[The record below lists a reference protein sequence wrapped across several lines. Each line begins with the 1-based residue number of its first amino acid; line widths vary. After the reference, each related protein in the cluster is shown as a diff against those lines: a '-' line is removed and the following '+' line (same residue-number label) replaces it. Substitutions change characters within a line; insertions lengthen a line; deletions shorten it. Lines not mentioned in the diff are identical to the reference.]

1 MSSVRRPAFFQKNL
15 DCSRL
20 APFDLSAVT
29 TFHHN
34 LPGYKSSPL
43 VTLPEVAADLGIKGV
58 YIKDESSRFG
68 LPSFKILGASYGA
81 HYALVT
87 SLGLRLDCDTNT
99 LASKARENGS
109 VLFAATDGN
118 HGRAVAFMAKLLSI
132 EARIFIPRSLD
143 DYTKNAIA
151 GEGAKVIVGPGD
163 YDEVVVLAAHEA
175 NSCPGGVLVQDT
187 SFPGYENV
195 PAKIVEGYSTI
206 FREIDDQLAERDLD
220 IDLVISPAGVGSLAH
235 SVLRYYKSH
244 EREAPSKVMTV
255 EPDTAACLYKSLQ
268 AGTNSSVQ
276 VTTSHTIMTGLN
288 CGTVT
293 HSAWPDF
300 KACLDGSVTISD
312 FEAHSAVQ
320 DLKACG
326 VESGPCGAAGLAALR
341 YLATFCR
348 KETSLNEDSIVVL
361 LNTEGPRPYA
371 TPYGVTGDD
380 SGELTRILT
389 RIESTISNSSMSSG
403 SGEEAL
409 ADFIEAWLQ
418 HRDIES
424 HRVQSD
430 QGRPSVVGKVAVTG
444 SGRNLMVNDHI
455 DSVCLAES
463 TADPSNENPNEKNDQ
478 TAVVGRGSLDIKSGV
493 AAGMI
498 ALAHARKAQP
508 HSGALLAAGADE
520 EYASIGT
527 KGVPNAR

>member
-1 MSSVRRPAFFQKNL
+1 MSCVRRPAFFQENL
-15 DCSRL
+15 ECSRL
-20 APFDLSAVT
+20 TPFDLSAVT
-29 TFHHN
+29 SFHHN

-81 HYALVT
+81 YYALIT
-87 SLGLRLDCDTNT
+87 SLGLRLDCDINT
-99 LASKARENGS
+99 LASKARGNGS

-132 EARIFIPRSLD
+132 EARVFVPRSLD
-143 DYTKNAIA
+143 DYTKDAIA

-163 YDEVVVLAAHEA
+163 YDQVVMLAAEEA
-175 NSCPGGVLVQDT
+175 KSCPGGVLVQDT
-187 SFPGYENV
+187 SFPGYEDV

-206 FREIDDQLAERDLD
+206 FREIDDQLDQRDLK

-244 EREAPSKVMTV
+244 ERTVPAKVITV

-268 AGTNSSVQ
+268 AGANSSVQ
-276 VTTSHTIMTGLN
+276 VTTSQTIMTGLN

-293 HSAWPDF
+293 HSGWPDF

-320 DLKACG
+320 DLKAYG
-326 VESGPCGAAGLAALR
+326 VESGPCGAAGLAALK
-341 YLATFCR
+341 YLVASYR
-348 KETSLNEDSIVVL
+348 KEAGLNKDSVVVL

-371 TPYGVTGDD
+371 IPYDVMSDD
-380 SGELTRILT
+380 PVELTRILT
-389 RIESTISNSSMSSG
+389 QIESTNSISSMSTG

-409 ADFIEAWLQ
+409 ADFVEAWLQ

-424 HRVQSD
+424 HRLQSN
-430 QGRPSVVGKVAVTG
+430 QGRLSVEGKVAGTG
-444 SGRNLMVNDHI
+444 SGRSLMINYHI
-455 DSVCLAES
+455 DPLSLAANTANPPNGNS
-463 TADPSNENPNEKNDQ
+463 TEKNGRL
-478 TAVVGRGSLDIKSGV
+478 AVVGRDSLDIKSDI

-498 ALAHARKAQP
+498 ALAHARRAQLNG
-508 HSGALLAAGADE
+508 SALVAAGADE
-520 EYASIGT
+520 EYASIGAT
-527 KGVPNAR
+527 DIIDAL